1 MDDLDRPETSWESN
15 DDNESAWS
23 ARLVMQIE
31 QQGPSLFRLAYGI
44 VRDAATAEDVCQEAF
59 TRAWQHRGSIR
70 DAGSLGGWLVRVV
83 INQSVQVLRRRKTAD
98 GAIAAQALSLQ
109 PARRP
114 DQELELKDT
123 VMTALAELPERTQQ
137 VVVLRLM
144 QGLSGNEVKQ
154 ILGCSAS
161 EVSRHLHA
169 GIDSLRAAL
178 KES

>member
-1 MDDLDRPETSWESN
+1 MDDLDRRETSRESN
-15 DDNESAWS
+15 HGDDSVWS
-23 ARLVMQIE
+23 TRLVMQIE

-59 TRAWQHRGSIR
+59 TRAWQHHATIR
-70 DAGSLGGWLVRVV
+70 SDAALGGWLVRVV
-83 INQSVQVLRRRKTAD
+83 INESVQVLRRRKTAD
-98 GAIAAQALSLQ
+98 KAIATQALSLK

-123 VMTALAELPERTQQ
+123 VMTALAELPERTQL

-169 GIDSLRAAL
+169 GMDSLRAAL